1 MAGDQ
6 GTISMQMDGM
16 RIEVKGLTQALRAMN
31 KAGTS
36 SESMRDLMHS
46 TGEIVA
52 SAARQRAPVA
62 SGALRDSIRAGRGK
76 TKAVVR
82 AGTAR
87 RVPYAAWAHY
97 GVPQRNIRPTM
108 FMVQALDQTRTKATN
123 HIEQG
128 IKDLL
133 TKSGLR

>member
-1 MAGDQ
+1 
-6 GTISMQMDGM
+6 MDGM
-16 RIEVKGLTQALRAMN
+16 RVEVTGLKETLSAMA

-52 SAARQRAPVA
+52 GAARAKAPVRTG
-62 SGALRDSIRAGRGK
+62 SLRDSIRAGRGK

-82 AGTAR
+82 AGTAVR
-87 RVPYAAWAHY
+87 SPYAAVQHY
-97 GVPQRNIRPTM
+97 GNPKRNLPPTM
-108 FMVQALDQTRTKATN
+108 YLVTALHQTNGQVLT

-128 IKDLL
+128 ISDLL
-133 TKSGLR
+133 TKSGLK